1 MIINNANAINRRDI
15 CMLVRCRL
23 PSIIARSFKRNFR
36 EKKNM
41 FSRKLVFDWLLGR
54 ELRGYFRGKNTNIII
69 SIRGILLTL
78 LSDLDRIGQCSLDRK
93 KKEIE

>member
-23 PSIIARSFKRNFR
+23 ASIIARSFKRNFR
-36 EKKNM
+36 EKKNI

-54 ELRGYFRGKNTNIII
+54 ELRGYFRGKNTNSII